1 MRVHFTQIKE
11 RITTALDD
19 SLFAKALLSAI
30 SVAKADRVQDR
41 AATGP
46 VRREVSVSC
55 GYQQAFR

>member
-30 SVAKADRVQDR
+30 SVAKPDHVQDR

-46 VRREVSVSC
+46 IRR
-55 GYQQAFR
+55 